1 MSSPTASGKA
11 LKRRP
16 VPTLAWGGVAGLA
29 MAATFGAVPAVATTL
44 PPDPVPAASAPAR
57 TESPTAAGTGISE
70 DGLAEAVLRD
80 LGLSPE
86 QFNAA
91 GELGKQ
97 AAQAASALRDV
108 PGYVGI
114 RLQDTRILVTG
125 QGPELEAKVAGL
137 SGSIPALLLETPAA
151 GEPATA
157 HQATADQATPNQT
170 AASRESEAAAPVRGS
185 ELAASTQQLF
195 QAYVS
200 EVGPE
205 DLQAVAYS
213 RGRFVIRTGGATASE
228 SVEQELQAAR
238 GPAAQRGGTKMSA
251 EAFVA
256 RYANVELDAGA
267 ELVPEAAEVLGGQGY
282 FADNGQICSTGF
294 SAFDPAGLPAVLTAG
309 HCSDDGSVDKA
320 TLEYQANPIGLLGT
334 FGFNQF
340 GGPGNSAIT
349 GIDGNTADP
358 DKPGNVGTDIAVIES
373 IRPGLDPAPAA
384 STWGH
389 SSEPGPDVKIIGT
402 AAPVE
407 GQPVCR
413 SGRSSAWSCGTIDEV
428 GIYVVPGPGFA
439 ADPTDLRAFNG
450 FLSFGVQS
458 SGGDSGG
465 PWVSGNYAVGTH
477 SAGDVPDEFGNVQNF
492 AVAATLDDALAVLPG
507 YQLELF
513 LNKPLVVSPAPGGT
527 VKPGQTVTGQV
538 SAAPASA
545 VAAGSTV
552 RITLPGQAP
561 FDVPLDAAGH
571 WTFTAPDTAGPLRF
585 TAETRNG
592 YSASGAGSFEFAA
605 PTPVAPTP
613 VAPAPAPPPAAA
625 PGPAPAPAPSPAKPT
640 ASASPPPNDAVLPAG
655 DRTAVGGYAN
665 LADTGADGIIAA
677 ASVAAGAIAVGSLFL
692 VLGMRRKKQRP
703 PATR

>member
-1 MSSPTASGKA
+1 MRM
-11 LKRRP
+11 LVLRR
-16 VPTLAWGGVAGLA
+16 TLAWGGVAGFSV
-29 MAATFGAVPAVATTL
+29 AAAFGAVPAVATTL
-44 PPDPVPAASAPAR
+44 PPDTVPAASASAG
-57 TESPTAAGTGISE
+57 TESPTASGTGISE
-70 DGLAEAVLRD
+70 SGLAEAALRD
-80 LGLSPE
+80 LGLTPE

-97 AAQAASALRDV
+97 AAEAASALRDV
-108 PGYVGI
+108 PGYVAI
-114 RLQDTRILVTG
+114 RLQAGQILVTG

-137 SGSIPALLLETPAA
+137 SGSIPGLVLEKPGA

-157 HQATADQATPNQT
+157 NQAAANQT
-170 AASRESEAAAPVRGS
+170 AASRESETAAPVRGS

-195 QAYVS
+195 QAYVR

-213 RGRFVIRTGGATASE
+213 RGRFVIRTGGVTASE
-228 SVEQELQAAR
+228 SAGQESPATKR
-238 GPAAQRGGTKMSA
+238 PAASDGTKMSA

-256 RYANVELDAGA
+256 KYANVELDAGA
-267 ELVPEAAEVLGGQGY
+267 KLAPEDADVLGGQGY

-309 HCSDDGSVDKA
+309 HCSDDGSVGKA

-349 GIDGNTADP
+349 GTNGNPADP
-358 DKPGNVGTDIAVIES
+358 ENPGNVGTDIAVIES

-384 STWGH
+384 STWGD
-389 SSEPGPDVKIIGT
+389 SSEPGPDVKIIGK

-428 GIYVVPGPGFA
+428 GIYVVPGPEFA

-450 FLSFGVQS
+450 FLSFEVQS

-527 VKPGQTVTGQV
+527 VQPGQTVTGQV
-538 SAAPASA
+538 PAAPASA
-545 VAAGSTV
+545 VAAGSFV
-552 RITLPGQAP
+552 RIALPGQAP
-561 FDVPLDAAGH
+561 FDVPLDGAGH
-571 WTFTAPDTAGPLRF
+571 WTFTAPETAGPLRF
-585 TAETRNG
+585 TAETTNG
-592 YSASGAGSFEFAA
+592 FSASGASSFEFAA
-605 PTPVAPTP
+605 PTPAPP
-613 VAPAPAPPPAAA
+613 LVPAPPPPAAASAPAAPPPAAVPA
-625 PGPAPAPAPSPAKPT
+625 PPPGPAQPS
-640 ASASPPPNDAVLPAG
+640 ASASPTLNDLVLPAG
-655 DRTAVGGYAN
+655 GRTAVGGYAN
-665 LADTGADGIIAA
+665 LAATGADGISTA
-677 ASVAAGAIAVGSLFL
+677 ASLAAGAIAVGSLFL
-692 VLGMRRKKQRP
+692 VLGLRRKKQHP
-703 PATR
+703 TTTR